1 MALRYRQICVG
12 PFGMNACVLWCEQ
25 TREGLLIDPGD
36 EIDRLAKAV
45 NDESISLKKIVLT
58 HAHIDHVL
66 RANTAQELFGL
77 PVFMHRDDQQL
88 LDNLPAQAAML
99 GLGLGAQ
106 VVPPKLAGFLAEGEV
121 VTIGRHSMKV
131 LHTPGHSPGSITL
144 LADELAV
151 VGDVLFRGS
160 IGRTDLPGGSMEVL
174 MASIR
179 TKLLPLDD
187 AVIVLS
193 GHGEESTIGFER
205 LHNPFLN
212 GAIPM
217 N

>member
-1 MALRYRQICVG
+1 
-12 PFGMNACVLWCEQ
+12 MNAYVLWCEQ
-25 TREGLLIDPGD
+25 THEALLVDPGD
-36 EIDRLAKAV
+36 EIDRLAEAV
-45 NDESISLKKIVLT
+45 DSESVNLKQIVLT
-58 HAHIDHVL
+58 HAHIDHVM
-66 RANTAQELFGL
+66 RASVAQERFDL
-77 PVFMHRDDQQL
+77 PVFMHRDDQKL

-99 GLGLGAQ
+99 GLGLGEE
-106 VVPPKLAGFLAEGEV
+106 VVPPKLAGFLAEGET

-131 LHTPGHSPGSITL
+131 VHTPGHSLGSITL
-144 LADELAV
+144 LTNELAV

-187 AVIVLS
+187 TVIVLS

-205 LHNPFLN
+205 VHNPFLN
-212 GAIPM
+212 GSIPLS
-217 N
+217 